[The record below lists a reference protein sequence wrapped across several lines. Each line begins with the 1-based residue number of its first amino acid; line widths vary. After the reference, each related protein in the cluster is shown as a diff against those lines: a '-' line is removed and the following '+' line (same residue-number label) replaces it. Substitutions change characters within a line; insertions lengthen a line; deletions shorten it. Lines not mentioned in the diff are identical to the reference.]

1 MIVQLCEIA
10 QVRSGDKGDCSDISL
25 FAQNK
30 EMFEVFKVEITAEKV
45 FEHFKPMAAGPV
57 QRFEMEN
64 VLALKF
70 LIDGALA
77 GGASQSLRSDNLGK
91 CFGSNLLRMKIDV
104 PDHILQGAKCFR
116 YPHS

>member
-30 EMFEVFKVEITAEKV
+30 EMFEVFKSEVTVEKV
-45 FEHFKPMAAGPV
+45 LEHFKSMVSGPV
-57 QRFEMEN
+57 QRFELEN

-70 LIDGALA
+70 IIDGALA

-91 CFGSNLLRMKIDV
+91 CFGSNLLRMKINV
-104 PDHILQGAKCFR
+104 PDHILLSAKCFR
-116 YPHS
+116 YSK